1 VTLKLALAVAGMV
14 LLAPSLVLGQ
24 RGAAGPSLTNPTAAA
39 LAAPGPDSF
48 DVAFYTT
55 KGPFT
60 ARIRRSWAPRGS
72 DRAFHAIS
80 ARYYDEQRFFRAIPG
95 FMVQWGFHGVPK
107 VNDAWDSKPIR
118 DDPPKGS
125 NVRGTLTFATRG
137 PGSRTVQLFVN
148 RVDNKNLDA
157 LGFVPI
163 GEVTDSM
170 LVVDAIY
177 SGYGEGAPRG
187 LGPDQ
192 GLIAMRGNAYLKQR
206 FPELDSID
214 SARVIR
220 RWPEAATSGRSGKP

>member
-1 VTLKLALAVAGMV
+1 VIGRLLAAAAFAPGLLLAQGPV
-14 LLAPSLVLGQ
+14 APSL
-24 RGAAGPSLTNPTAAA
+24 RAPSAAS
-39 LAAPGPDSF
+39 LAAQGPDSF

-55 KGPFT
+55 KGPFKV
-60 ARIRRSWAPRGS
+60 RIRRSWAPRGS

-80 ARYYDEQRFFRAIPG
+80 ARYYDENRFFRAIPG
-95 FMVQWGFHGVPK
+95 FMVQWGFHGEPK
-107 VNDAWDSKPIR
+107 VNDAWDAKPFG

-125 NVRGTLTFATRG
+125 NTRGTLTFATRG
-137 PGSRTVQLFVN
+137 RNSRTVQLFMN
-148 RVDNKNLDA
+148 RNDNKNLDA

-170 LVVDAIY
+170 MVVDRIY

-192 GLIAMRGNAYLKQR
+192 TLIALRGNAYLKQR

-214 SARVIR
+214 SARVVR
-220 RWPEAATSGRSGKP
+220 RWP